1 MAAMF
6 LDMLYSTS
14 AWVIL
19 PGLLALI
26 MSAAE
31 IGFRFGLKSEGKT
44 DEKTR
49 AQISVVEGALIGVL
63 GLLLGFTMSMAVG
76 RFEARRE
83 LVVDEAN
90 AIGTSWLR
98 TRLLPEP
105 QRSEIANL
113 LRQYVDLR
121 VQVADASGDIRTIR
135 VARQEGQRIQGKF
148 WAIAAAYGQT
158 DPNPVKTGLL
168 LQSLNQTIDLE
179 ATRWAALQNH
189 VPSAVIYVNMMLAVL
204 TALLVAYSFGT
215 NGLRH
220 QMSMWSLAFAILV
233 VLGVIIDLDR
243 PRRGFIRVSQQ
254 PLIDLQRQLQNPDSL
269 EQAAAGVL
277 AKERVGH
284 P

>member
-1 MAAMF
+1 MF
-6 LDMLYSTS
+6 LDMLYNTDG
-14 AWVIL
+14 WVIL
-19 PGLLALI
+19 IGLLALI
-26 MSAAE
+26 LSASE
-31 IGFRFGLKSEGKT
+31 IGFRLGRKSELKT

-49 AQISVVEGALIGVL
+49 SQISVVEGALIGVL

-98 TRLLPEP
+98 SHLLPEP
-105 QRSEIANL
+105 QSSEIANL
-113 LRQYVDLR
+113 LREYVAVR
-121 VQVADASGDIRTIR
+121 VQFGDADQDIKRVQELRREGHRLQRKFWSVVAASGPL
-135 VARQEGQRIQGKF
+135 
-148 WAIAAAYGQT
+148 
-158 DPNPVKTGLL
+158 DPNPVKTSLL
-168 LQSLNQTIDLE
+168 VQSLNQTIDLE

-189 VPSAVIYVNMMLAVL
+189 VPSAVIYVNMMLAVMA
-204 TALLVAYSFGT
+204 ALLVAYSFGT

-220 QMSMWSLAFAILV
+220 HISMWSLAFAILV

-254 PLIDLQRQLQNPDSL
+254 PLIDLQRQLQNPEPP
-269 EQAAAGVL
+269 EQAAASVFVKRAGG
-277 AKERVGH
+277 R